1 MAMARLL
8 LFLYGLACY
17 ALFLGVFLYL
27 VGFLANVVVPKGIDD
42 GPVGTV
48 IPALAVNLA
57 LIALFGL
64 QHSIMARPGFK
75 QAWTRIVPRSIERSS
90 YVLAT
95 SLVLALLYWAWQPLP
110 QPVWQVET
118 AWARTILWGLYA
130 SGFGIVLLSTFMTD
144 HFDLFGL
151 RQVWFRFV
159 DRVYAHPPFAVV
171 GFYRF
176 VRHPLYSGLF
186 LAFWATPDMSLGHL
200 VFALGMTV
208 YVLLAV
214 PLEERD
220 LASQLGRAYDTYA
233 RRVPTF
239 IPSPGRVHESV
250 RSEESA
256 PSGMR

>member
-1 MAMARLL
+1 
-8 LFLYGLACY
+8 
-17 ALFLGVFLYL
+17 
-27 VGFLANVVVPKGIDD
+27 
-42 GPVGTV
+42 
-48 IPALAVNLA
+48 
-57 LIALFGL
+57 
-64 QHSIMARPGFK
+64 
-75 QAWTRIVPRSIERSS
+75 
-90 YVLAT
+90 
-95 SLVLALLYWAWQPLP
+95 
-110 QPVWQVET
+110 
-118 AWARTILWGLYA
+118 
-130 SGFGIVLLSTFMTD
+130 VLLSTFMTD

-220 LASQLGRAYDTYA
+220 LASHLGRAYGSYA
-233 RRVPTF
+233 QRVPKF
-239 IPSPGRVHESV
+239 IPSPGRVHKSV